1 MSAPADVDHVAA
13 VADVIVMGLAAIVTP
28 VVPSWV
34 RVASLP
40 SPRASTAESDRSLRS
55 FPIIAS
61 LATLSPPSVWRD
73 PSVVD
78 VASVVS
84 SVLRM
89 PDPVIVEAVRAA
101 VAHVPPATVTVL
113 EV

>member
-1 MSAPADVDHVAA
+1 M
-13 VADVIVMGLAAIVTP
+13 
-28 VVPSWV
+28 
-34 RVASLP
+34 
-40 SPRASTAESDRSLRS
+40 
-55 FPIIAS
+55 
-61 LATLSPPSVWRD
+61 
-73 PSVVD
+73 VD

-113 EV
+113 DV